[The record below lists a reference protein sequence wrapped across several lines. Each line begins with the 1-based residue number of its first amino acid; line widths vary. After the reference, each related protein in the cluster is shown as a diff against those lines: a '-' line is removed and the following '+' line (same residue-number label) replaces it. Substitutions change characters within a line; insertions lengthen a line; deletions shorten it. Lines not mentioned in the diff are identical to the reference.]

1 MSYAESWPLKLN
13 CRDLAI
19 GADPVGPFIRSQ
31 IGSYGLAMVAS
42 YAPASLSPVLTLA
55 EKTHVTKAIRGSVL
69 DHVRHWLRPY
79 VDRPQH
85 ARLMSRR
92 AFHEAVERILASTE
106 SAPDVDAIYALL
118 AFREFDISWFGMR
131 HMKAPTPLF
140 SAAQAAHAGVVRLLL
155 EHRATP
161 DGFQRS
167 YVCHRFHRY
176 ECLVET
182 TPLWAAV
189 KESWQTSSAIH
200 VVRMLMQARADPDA
214 CGEKEDVVHW
224 GHARGGLDSEMY
236 VLRRSPLYGAVQLA
250 KGCSKKRERGIVHLL
265 LRHGARPERVGAI
278 HYRLKRPILDVT
290 HEPIRFAHTTTN
302 ALSMFARAG
311 LNDAATLDLL
321 RSTAQPLA
329 SSSSDL
335 VWDQS
340 ICDPDQRVLDRWDSY
355 LTGFDLT
362 GFDASDDEY
371 PQYSDDSS

>member
-1 MSYAESWPLKLN
+1 M
-13 CRDLAI
+13 
-19 GADPVGPFIRSQ
+19 RSR
-31 IGSYGLAMVAS
+31 IGSYVLAIVAS

-118 AFREFDISWFGMR
+118 AFREFDTSWLGLR

-140 SAAQAAHAGVVRLLL
+140 SAARAAHAGVVRLFL

-189 KESWQTSSAIH
+189 KESSQTSSAIH

-224 GHARGGLDSEMY
+224 GRARGGLDSEMY
-236 VLRRSPLYGAVQLA
+236 VLRRINFCLGFPLAGPQIVSPAGGFY
-250 KGCSKKRERGIVHLL
+250 
-265 LRHGARPERVGAI
+265 
-278 HYRLKRPILDVT
+278 DVT
-290 HEPIRFAHTTTN
+290 TIHVCPMLIITQYSEAPTTHVSYRSKSIRF
-302 ALSMFARAG
+302 
-311 LNDAATLDLL
+311 
-321 RSTAQPLA
+321 PV
-329 SSSSDL
+329 L
-335 VWDQS
+335 VS
-340 ICDPDQRVLDRWDSY
+340 
-355 LTGFDLT
+355 
-362 GFDASDDEY
+362 
-371 PQYSDDSS
+371 

>member
-42 YAPASLSPVLTLA
+42 YAPASLSPVLTPA
-55 EKTHVTKAIRGSVL
+55 EKAHVTKAIRGSVL

-118 AFREFDISWFGMR
+118 AFREFDTSWFGMR

-140 SAAQAAHAGVVRLLL
+140 SAARAAHAGVVRLLL

-167 YVCHRFHRY
+167 YVCPRFHRY

-214 CGEKEDVVHW
+214 CGEKEDVLHW
-224 GHARGGLDSEMY
+224 GHAKDGLDSEMD
-236 VLRRSPLYGAVQLA
+236 VLRRSPLYGAVQRA
-250 KGCSKKRERGIVHLL
+250 KGCGKGRGREVVHLL

-278 HYRLKRPILDVT
+278 HYRLKLDDLT
-290 HEPIRFAHTTTN
+290 HEPTRFLQTTTN
-302 ALSMFARAG
+302 AFSMFAEAG

-355 LTGFDLT
+355 LTGFDEP
-362 GFDASDDEY
+362 DDE
-371 PQYSDDSS
+371 